1 MNISKKI
8 FAFIKITRPINVAI
22 TFFVV
27 VVAILIS
34 KNTELELSKI
44 VLASLA
50 AALVAAAGNIVND
63 IYDIE
68 TDKISHPNRILV
80 MGIITKKEALFEYQF
95 LNLIAVIIS
104 AYLSITLLI
113 IVFVSIV
120 LLFFY
125 SYLFKQKPLIGN
137 IIIAFLA
144 GMAFIYGGLVSGNPV
159 DAIIPALFAFLVN
172 LIREIVKDIQDI
184 EGDSKL
190 NYKTFPILFGIT
202 KSKHLIVII
211 TILLILSTLYPFIT
225 ILYNIEYFI
234 MIMGLVNP
242 LLILCLKL
250 LYDQKWISKLNTLSN
265 FYKLNMIFGLAAIY
279 FGK

>member
-1 MNISKKI
+1 MNFSKKI

-63 IYDIE
+63 IYDVE

-144 GMAFIYGGLVSGNPV
+144 GMAFIYGGLVSGNPL
-159 DAIIPALFAFLVN
+159 DAIIPALFAFMVN

-250 LYDQKWISKLNTLSN
+250 LFDQKWISRLNTISN
-265 FYKLNMIFGLAAIY
+265 FYKLNMILGLTAIY

>member
-1 MNISKKI
+1 MNFSKKI

-50 AALVAAAGNIVND
+50 ASLVAAAGNIVND
-63 IYDIE
+63 FYDVE

-113 IVFVSIV
+113 IVFISIV

-144 GMAFIYGGLVSGNPV
+144 GMAFIYGGFVSGNPL

-225 ILYNIEYFI
+225 RLYNIEYFI
-234 MIMGLVNP
+234 IIMIFVNP